1 MKDSFITS
9 SSRGFSTWPLTVKY
23 SVSYRK
29 FNGRYYLSHVR
40 GDLLFTS
47 KQKKKLFSTQFSVF
61 FELAI
66 TGVNTKN
73 VSRFDREELA
83 PVHSI
88 FSETITDYDAKFWG
102 DQDFLKPED
111 NLVQALKNVKV
122 KLFEFPGNQN

>member
-1 MKDSFITS
+1 
-9 SSRGFSTWPLTVKY
+9 
-23 SVSYRK
+23 
-29 FNGRYYLSHVR
+29 VR